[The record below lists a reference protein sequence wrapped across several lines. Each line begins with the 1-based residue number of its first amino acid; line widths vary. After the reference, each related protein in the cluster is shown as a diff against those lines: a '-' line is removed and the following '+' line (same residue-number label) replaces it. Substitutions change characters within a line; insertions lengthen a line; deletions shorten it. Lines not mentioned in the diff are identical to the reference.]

1 MAREASSV
9 RPEDPAAAA
18 PGAGSG
24 GCPPQMSPG
33 AAGSGEGAGRA
44 MARAGLGRAGGVRRG
59 PGPRRP
65 PTWEISDSDAEG
77 PAGAETPARAR
88 DPAGER
94 RPAAEALR
102 RLRPGQAVRRLAV
115 LVDPAVLED
124 AGADTL
130 MEALHALG
138 CEPRAEPQRP
148 ARSLRWSRASPDP
161 CPRGVPPE
169 VWAED
174 EPHVLRLLEPEEF
187 VRGVVQLTQTFLWEA
202 QGWFSGEQAGRRS
215 PPRPSQHRGLL
226 LGLAPLLP
234 ASWRWPVD
242 PACRSPEEQVSLLG
256 LQVCGPTCSMPWVTP
271 ESPGCL
277 HLAVIGLDTYL
288 WSQQPTAQETQQP
301 EHLAVTCTEA
311 AVGWPEVEEAL
322 VHLQLWA
329 NVDVLLVA
337 SWQELSQHV
346 CAFTKA
352 LAQRPFKQ
360 ARESGA
366 FPFCTSGRWTAGE
379 RVARDGMGLRGAWW
393 RQVRQFNRVSPAVAD
408 AVVSAFPSPRLLQ
421 QAYEAC
427 GTEQERL
434 ALLADLPVKT
444 GKRAPPRR
452 VGPDLSRRICLFLTT
467 TDPDLLLDLG
477 S

>member
-1 MAREASSV
+1 MASAASAIG
-9 RPEDPAAAA
+9 PKDAAAA
-18 PGAGSG
+18 ARCRPAWRRKRQV
-24 GCPPQMSPG
+24 CPPQRSPG

-44 MARAGLGRAGGVRRG
+44 MARGPGRAGSARRG
-59 PGPRRP
+59 LGQRRL

-77 PAGAETPARAR
+77 PAGAETSARAR
-88 DPAGER
+88 DPAEER

-124 AGADTL
+124 ASADTL

-161 CPRGVPPE
+161 CPRGV
-169 VWAED
+169 
-174 EPHVLRLLEPEEF
+174 
-187 VRGVVQLTQTFLWEA
+187 
-202 QGWFSGEQAGRRS
+202 
-215 PPRPSQHRGLL
+215 
-226 LGLAPLLP
+226 
-234 ASWRWPVD
+234 
-242 PACRSPEEQVSLLG
+242 
-256 LQVCGPTCSMPWVTP
+256 CGPTCSVPWVTP
-271 ESPGCL
+271 ESPACL
-277 HLAVIGLDTYL
+277 HLAVIGLDAYL
-288 WSQQPTAQETQQP
+288 WSQKPSAQETQQP
-301 EHLAVTCTEA
+301 EHPAVTRAEA

-322 VHLQLWA
+322 VRLQLWA

-366 FPFCTSGRWTAGE
+366 FPFCTSGRWAAGE
-379 RVARDGMGLRGAWW
+379 QVARDGTGLRRAWW

-408 AVVSAFPSPRLLQ
+408 AIVSAFPSPRLLQ
-421 QAYEAC
+421 QAYVAC

-434 ALLADLPVKT
+434 SLLADLPVKT
-444 GKRAPPRR
+444 GKGAPPRR
-452 VGPDLSRRICLFLTT
+452 VGPDLSRRVCLFLTT